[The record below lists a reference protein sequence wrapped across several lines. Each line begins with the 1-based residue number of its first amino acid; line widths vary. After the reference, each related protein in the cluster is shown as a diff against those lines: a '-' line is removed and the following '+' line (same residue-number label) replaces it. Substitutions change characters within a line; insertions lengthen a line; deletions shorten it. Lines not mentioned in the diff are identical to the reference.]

1 MCDAEVINGISV
13 PANRT
18 ISDAVSS
25 SDISIGKVRT
35 FLYANPSD
43 VVRITSICNVAAD
56 HHTCLGDIVRVSH
69 NRFAWTLLHTSFGY
83 VVSIGEFTCRASA
96 DAFVR

>member
-13 PANRT
+13 PANRA
-18 ISDAVSS
+18 ISNAVSS
-25 SDISIGKVRT
+25 GDISIGKVRT

-43 VVRITSICNVAAD
+43 IISITSICDVAAD
-56 HHTCLGDIVRVSH
+56 YHTGLGDIVRISH
-69 NRFAWTLLHTSFGY
+69 NRLAWALLHTSLGN

-96 DAFVR
+96 YAFVG